1 MVPPAAQDAGYAGLA
16 DAWLDLQGLQPTGA
30 TRARSRAF
38 LAAAEEA
45 APPGRA
51 APAPAPRLS
60 RRAVLAATEPSVLT
74 PSQACCDALAAATC
88 QPLADAPPHASHQPP
103 ATGHQ
108 RPAICH
114 LALIGTCHSPLT
126 THHLPRH
133 RRPSG
138 QGCPMSGW
146 ARAGTATWRGCRSTS
161 PDSSPNPKASPRSTS
176 SPAYRAVAA
185 APT

>member
-1 MVPPAAQDAGYAGLA
+1 MVPPAEQDAGYAGLA

-74 PSQACCDALAAATC
+74 PSQACCDALVAATC
-88 QPLADAPPHASHQPP
+88 QPLADAPPLASHQPP
-103 ATGHQ
+103 ATY
-108 RPAICH
+108 
-114 LALIGTCHSPLT
+114 HSPLT
-126 THHLPRH
+126 THHLPLTTCRAITGILVGDVRCRAGH
-133 RRPSG
+133 AQGRRPG
-138 QGCPMSGW
+138 
-146 ARAGTATWRGCRSTS
+146 
-161 PDSSPNPKASPRSTS
+161 
-176 SPAYRAVAA
+176 AA
-185 APT
+185 AGALALTLTPTPTLALALALA

>member
-1 MVPPAAQDAGYAGLA
+1 MVPPAAKDAGYAGLA

-51 APAPAPRLS
+51 APAPVPRLS

-74 PSQACCDALAAATC
+74 PSQACRDALVAATC

-108 RPAICH
+108 PPATGH
-114 LALIGTCHSPLT
+114 LPLTTYHSPLAAPSQAFWSGMSDVGLGT
-126 THHLPRH
+126 
-133 RRPSG
+133 RRDG
-138 QGCPMSGW
+138 DL
-146 ARAGTATWRGCRSTS
+146 ARLQEL
-161 PDSSPNPKASPRSTS
+161 SSP
-176 SPAYRAVAA
+176 
-185 APT
+185 